1 MFDPYHKW
9 LGIPRGQRPPT
20 HYQLL
25 GVSSEEEDPEV
36 IEEAAI
42 RQAAHVRTYQSGP
55 HATECTRLLNEIA
68 RARATLLNPARRREY
83 DAGLRTA
90 SVQPAVPVS
99 TADQPVD
106 PLGDW
111 SGAASPAVAS
121 PGRARRAPPRGIR
134 TRSLVVFVLL
144 HVVSIGLLIWFFL
157 LRNSDKP
164 KQAAQATP
172 RAEKQLPQ
180 ADGNAKPAAKRPDV
194 PAAEPARPQPMP
206 EPPKDDEKPTPR
218 PVEREPDIPK
228 PDIPNQRQPEPASG
242 EPWRAERPRRTPVPA
257 DADVA
262 RARETLQEK
271 FQRLPREKPAQIT
284 TLARELFQ
292 LARETVDDRA
302 LKFAALQDMQNLA
315 VQNGDVAEALR
326 AVTLRERCFDVDGL
340 MHKADVLETLLR
352 RDSDTIRRE
361 VAESA
366 AVLVGDAVDADNLSA
381 TRRLLAVAST
391 AAKRAHLSTLEK
403 SLEARVQE
411 LEAWEKEAGESEA
424 ARATLAA
431 RPDDGAANLVVGR
444 YLCWHKGHWRE
455 GLPCL
460 ARAQAPALKELAEK
474 DLAVPHVARGQV
486 EVGEGWLNL
495 AKAEAGAGK
504 ARLLRRAGDWFE
516 KAAMQGA
523 GATQA
528 LAVKRLKELESMT
541 LAGLR
546 VRPGSFDGRTGRARE
561 VLFREGGGTEE
572 SDAVVARGL
581 RWLARHQDPR
591 TGAWSLN
598 RFHVHAGCTCSGPG
612 RDNDVAGTA
621 LALLAFLGDGQ
632 THLRGYY
639 AANVDRGLKF
649 LLAHQLRQKP
659 AGYFG
664 GEMYAHAMAT
674 IAVCEAYGLTHDE
687 KLHRAA
693 RSALQLIANSQNK
706 TGGWRYQPGSKDAD
720 TSVTGW
726 QVLALKTGDQAG
738 ISIPPVIWKEAGR
751 WFDACM
757 LDGGAAYG
765 YQVNNRGGV
774 TNSAIGLLCRAY
786 LGGDRY
792 QEGFRAGVA
801 RLRGSP
807 PSASRSQ
814 YYNYYATQLMHHVG
828 RDDWDSWNP
837 QVRDFLVAGQEK
849 GDPQVRHAAG
859 SWDPAGDA
867 HGHEGGRIMVTA
879 LALLNLEVYY
889 RSVPL
894 CWRGSAARVE

>member
-25 GVSSEEEDPEV
+25 GVSSDEDDPDV

-55 HATECTRLLNEIA
+55 HAPECARLLNEIA
-68 RARATLLNPARRREY
+68 QARATLLSPARRRAY
-83 DAGLRTA
+83 DGGLRTSSA
-90 SVQPAVPVS
+90 LPAAP
-99 TADQPVD
+99 ADPADAPFD
-106 PLGDW
+106 PLDNLAGT
-111 SGAASPAVAS
+111 GPPTVVS
-121 PGRARRAPPRGIR
+121 PGRARQAPRGIR
-134 TRSLVVFVLL
+134 VRSLVAFALL
-144 HVVSIGLLIWFFL
+144 NVVSISLLVWFFF
-157 LRNSDKP
+157 LRNGDKP
-164 KQAAQATP
+164 KQAAQTGP
-172 RAEKQLPQ
+172 RTEKQV
-180 ADGNAKPAAKRPDV
+180 AKAV
-194 PAAEPARPQPMP
+194 GGAEPVAERPVVQPPAPVQPPPMP
-206 EPPKDDEKPTPR
+206 EPPKDDAKPEPPPAEK
-218 PVEREPDIPK
+218 EPDV
-228 PDIPNQRQPEPASG
+228 PNQGRPEPAPNA
-242 EPWRAERPRRTPVPA
+242 PWKAERPRRTPVPP
-257 DADVA
+257 DAELAKA
-262 RARETLQEK
+262 RDILQER

-284 TLARELFQ
+284 ALARELFQ

-302 LKFAALQDMQNLA
+302 LKFAALQEVQTLA

-326 AVTLRERCFDVDGL
+326 TITLRERCFEVDGL
-340 MHKADVLETLLR
+340 TQKADVLETILR

-366 AVLVGDAVDADNLSA
+366 AVLVGDAVDADNLGA
-381 TRRLLAVAST
+381 ARRLLTVAST
-391 AAKRAHLSTLEK
+391 AAKRAHLGVLEK
-403 SLEARVQE
+403 SLEARAQE
-411 LEAWEKEAGESEA
+411 LEAWEKEAGEFEA
-424 ARATLAA
+424 ARATLAT
-431 RPDDGAANLVVGR
+431 RPEDPAANLVVGR
-444 YLCWHKGHWRE
+444 YLCWHKGNWRE

-460 ARAQAPALKELAEK
+460 ARAQAPCLKELADK
-474 DLAVPHVARGQV
+474 DLGLPRDARGQV

-495 AKAEAGAGK
+495 AKSDTTAGK

-516 KAAMQGA
+516 KAAAQGT
-523 GATQA
+523 GTTQA
-528 LAVKRLKELESMT
+528 LAVKRLKELEGMA

-546 VRPGSFDGRTGRARE
+546 VRAGSLEGRTGRARE
-561 VLFREGGGTEE
+561 ILFREGGGTGE
-572 SDAVVARGL
+572 SDAAVARGL

-598 RFHVHAGCTCSGPG
+598 RFHIHAGCTCSGPG

-632 THLRGYY
+632 TRLRGYY
-639 AANVDRGLKF
+639 AANVDKGFKF

-674 IAVCEAYGLTHDE
+674 IAVCEAYGLTRDE

-706 TGGWRYQPGSKDAD
+706 TGGWRYRPGSKDAD

-726 QVLALKTGDQAG
+726 QILALKTGDLAG
-738 ISIPPVIWKEAGR
+738 ISIPPVVWKEAGR
-751 WFDACM
+751 WLDSCM

-765 YQVNNRGGV
+765 YQINNRGGMA
-774 TNSAIGLLCRAY
+774 NPAIGLVCRAY

-807 PSASRSQ
+807 PSVSRSQ

-828 RDDWDSWNP
+828 GEDWDFWNP
-837 QVRDFLVAGQEK
+837 QIRDFLVAAQEK
-849 GDPQVRHAAG
+849 GDPQLRHAAG
-859 SWDPAGDA
+859 SWDPAGDI
-867 HGHEGGRIMVTA
+867 HGHDGGRIMVTA

-894 CWRGSAARVE
+894 CWRGARAE

>member
-1 MFDPYHKW
+1 MFDSYHKW

-25 GVSSEEEDPEV
+25 GVSPDEDDPEV

-55 HATECTRLLNEIA
+55 HAPECARLLNEIA
-68 RARATLLNPARRREY
+68 QARATLLSPARRRVY
-83 DAGLRTA
+83 DGGLRT
-90 SVQPAVPVS
+90 PS
-99 TADQPVD
+99 THLAAPVD
-106 PLGDW
+106 PADTPFDPLGNLA
-111 SGAASPAVAS
+111 GTGPPTGVS
-121 PGRARRAPPRGIR
+121 PGRTRQAPRGIR
-134 TRSLVVFVLL
+134 IRSLVVFVLL
-144 HVVSIGLLIWFFL
+144 NVVSISLLVWFFF
-157 LRNSDKP
+157 LRNGDKP
-164 KQAAQATP
+164 KQAAQDVPGT
-172 RAEKQLPQ
+172 EKQVAKAGGGAAPVVERPVVQPPQ
-180 ADGNAKPAAKRPDV
+180 PVQMP
-194 PAAEPARPQPMP
+194 PMP
-206 EPPKDDEKPTPR
+206 EPSKDDAKPAPP
-218 PVEREPDIPK
+218 PVEKEPDA
-228 PDIPNQRQPEPASG
+228 PNQGQPEPAPR
-242 EPWRAERPRRTPVPA
+242 EPWKAERPRRTPVPP
-257 DADVA
+257 DAELA
-262 RARETLQEK
+262 RARDILQEK

-302 LKFAALQDMQNLA
+302 LKFAALQEVQKLA
-315 VQNGDVAEALR
+315 VQNGDVAEVLR
-326 AVTLRERCFDVDGL
+326 AVTLRERRFDVDGL
-340 MHKADVLETLLR
+340 TQKADVLETILR

-366 AVLVGDAVDADNLSA
+366 VVLVGDAVDADNLGA
-381 TRRLLAVAST
+381 ARRLLTVAST
-391 AAKRAHLSTLEK
+391 AAKRARLGVLEK
-403 SLEARVQE
+403 SLEARAQE
-411 LEAWEKEAGESEA
+411 LEAWVKEVAEFEA
-424 ARATLAA
+424 ARAALAT
-431 RPDDGAANLVVGR
+431 RPEDAAAGLVVGR
-444 YLCWHKGHWRE
+444 YLCWHKGNWRE

-460 ARAQAPALKELAEK
+460 ARAQAPGLKELAEK
-474 DLAVPHVARGQV
+474 DLGSPRDARGQV

-495 AKAEAGAGK
+495 AKTDTTAGK

-516 KAAMQGA
+516 KAATQGT
-523 GATQA
+523 GTTQV
-528 LAVKRLKELESMT
+528 LAVKRLKELEGMA
-541 LAGLR
+541 LAALR
-546 VRPGSFDGRTGRARE
+546 VRAGSFDGRTGRARE
-561 VLFREGGGTEE
+561 ILFREGGGTEE
-572 SDAVVARGL
+572 SDAAVARGL
-581 RWLARHQDPR
+581 RWLARHQDVR

-598 RFHVHAGCTCSGPG
+598 RFHIHAGCSCSGPG

-726 QVLALKTGDQAG
+726 QIVALKTGDLAG

-751 WFDACM
+751 WLDSCM

-765 YQVNNRGGV
+765 YQGTNRGGIA
-774 TNSAIGLLCRAY
+774 NSAIGLVCRAY

-792 QEGFRAGVA
+792 QEGFRSGVA

-807 PSASRSQ
+807 PSVSRSQ

-828 RDDWDSWNP
+828 GDDWDFWNP
-837 QVRDFLVAGQEK
+837 QIRDFLVAAQEK
-849 GDPQVRHAAG
+849 GDPQLRHAAG
-859 SWDPAGDA
+859 SWDPAGDI

-894 CWRGSAARVE
+894 CWRGARTE